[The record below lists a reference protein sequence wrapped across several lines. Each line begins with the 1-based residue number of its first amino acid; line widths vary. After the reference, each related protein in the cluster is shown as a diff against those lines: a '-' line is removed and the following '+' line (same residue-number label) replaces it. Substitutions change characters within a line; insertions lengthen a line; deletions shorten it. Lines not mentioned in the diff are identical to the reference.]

1 MAISLNQARLPCIFR
16 PSATSARS
24 KPATLQH
31 QTLPAADVVLDVR
44 DSEIMS
50 QPPPLRNRPNLHL
63 GLTQLN
69 GSPRH
74 PSQSTP
80 TRSPLSTPY
89 PTSND
94 TPFAKTAYS
103 PSPSASLKPPN
114 AYEGP
119 ASGIRRRRGRSF
131 HLKINWFRFK
141 RMFSSKSLLLLLF
154 VSALA
159 LWWFNGGSEE
169 LDVMKLSAS
178 GLGKELM
185 QERRMHDY
193 QFYPATNPKIHVR
206 AHQLCNWG
214 YG

>member
-1 MAISLNQARLPCIFR
+1 
-16 PSATSARS
+16 
-24 KPATLQH
+24 
-31 QTLPAADVVLDVR
+31 
-44 DSEIMS
+44 MS

-89 PTSND
+89 PTPND

-103 PSPSASLKPPN
+103 PFPSASLKPPN
-114 AYEGP
+114 GFESP
-119 ASGIRRRRGRSF
+119 APVPMRRWGRSF
-131 HLKINWFRFK
+131 RSKVNWFRIK
-141 RMFSSKSLLLLLF
+141 RIFSSKPLVLLLLVL
-154 VSALA
+154 ALA
-159 LWWFNGGSEE
+159 LWWFNGGSED
-169 LDVMKLSAS
+169 LDIVKLSAS

-206 AHQLCNWG
+206 THKLCIDG
-214 YG
+214 CS